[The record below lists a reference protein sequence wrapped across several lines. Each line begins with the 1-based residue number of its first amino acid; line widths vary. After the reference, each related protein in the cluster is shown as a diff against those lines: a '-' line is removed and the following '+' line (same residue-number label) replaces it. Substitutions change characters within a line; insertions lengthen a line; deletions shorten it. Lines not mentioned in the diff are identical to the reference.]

1 MTGKMGVWSA
11 NTMLSAEELR
21 QMLQS
26 MKISAKVLDFAV
38 LFAFRHIVGVV
49 EEDRART
56 RALEG
61 NGGTAIAP
69 DKR

>member
-1 MTGKMGVWSA
+1 
-11 NTMLSAEELR
+11 
-21 QMLQS
+21 MLQS

-38 LFAFRHIVGVV
+38 LFAFRYIVGVG
-49 EEDRART
+49 EEDRARA